1 MTDESAARLTIGVD
15 LGGTK
20 VETALVDHAGRILG
34 RSRVPSRPEAGGAA
48 VIATIAAAVQRE
60 VDRAGGAPVHGV
72 GVGVAGQVDP
82 ATGTVRHATNLHF
95 NEFPLRERLT
105 AALDG
110 LPVTVLNDVQAA
122 TYGEWRHGAGRG
134 VANLVTLFVGTGV
147 GGGVVVDGRLLRGAS
162 GSLGE
167 IGHTTVQL
175 HGRRCRCGNMGCVE
189 AYAGGWAI
197 AARAAE
203 AVAADRARGRRLLE
217 LAGGRPDACTAGMVG
232 KAAAEGDP
240 LARLLVDEAAAALGA
255 AVASVVNAFNPS
267 LVILGGGVADG
278 IPELVER
285 AAEAVAVRALPAARD
300 RVRLVRPALGLHA
313 GTVGAAAW
321 ARVAAGEDAAGA
333 GVALRP
339 ARKPAIQLSS

>member
-1 MTDESAARLTIGVD
+1 MTEESGGRLTIGVD

-20 VETALVDHAGRILG
+20 VETALVDHAGQILG
-34 RSRVPSRPEAGGAA
+34 RSRVSSRPEAGGAA
-48 VIATIAAAVQRE
+48 VIATIAAAVRRE
-60 VDRAGGAPVHGV
+60 VERAGGAPIHGV

-82 ATGTVRHATNLHF
+82 GTGTVRHAINLHF
-95 NEFPLRERLT
+95 NDFPLRDRLS

-134 VANLVTLFVGTGV
+134 VADLVTLFVGTGV
-147 GGGVVVDGRLLRGAS
+147 GGGVVADGRLLRGTG

-175 HGRRCRCGNMGCVE
+175 DGRRCRCGNDGCVE

-203 AVAADRARGRRLLE
+203 AVRADRAGGARLLE
-217 LAGGRPDACTAGMVG
+217 LAAGRPHACTAGMVG

-240 LARLLVDEAAAALGA
+240 LARLLVDEVAAALGA
-255 AVASVVNAFNPS
+255 AVASVVNAFNPA
-267 LVILGGGVADG
+267 LVILGGGVVDG

-285 AAEAVAVRALPAARD
+285 AAQAVVVRALPAARAG
-300 RVRLVRPALGLHA
+300 VQIVRPLLGLHA

-321 ARVAAGEDAAGA
+321 ARTVLADAATHA
-333 GVALRP
+333 APADRR
-339 ARKPAIQLSS
+339 ARKPAIQLS